1 MRLPSKLIPLGKLK
15 RVLLILPILFIS
27 VLYSQNIV
35 GRWILQQMY
44 KDGKLILSSPIL
56 KHEYTKDSNWY
67 EYVWFDNTFNL
78 SEIGEFE
85 AKEGELKVNLID
97 DEIVNGNYTISG
109 DSLLTIEYRGDI
121 IQVLKRQLKQPDI

>member
-1 MRLPSKLIPLGKLK
+1 
-15 RVLLILPILFIS
+15 
-27 VLYSQNIV
+27 
-35 GRWILQQMY
+35 MY

-56 KHEYTKDSNWY
+56 KHEYTKDNNWY
-67 EYVWFDNTFNL
+67 EYVWFDDTFNL

-85 AKEGELKVNLID
+85 TKEGELKVNLID

-121 IQVLKRQLKQPDI
+121 IQILKRQLKQPGI

>member
-1 MRLPSKLIPLGKLK
+1 
-15 RVLLILPILFIS
+15 
-27 VLYSQNIV
+27 
-35 GRWILQQMY
+35 MY

-56 KHEYTKDSNWY
+56 KHEYTKDNNWY
-67 EYVWFDNTFNL
+67 EYVWFDDTFNL

-85 AKEGELKVNLID
+85 TKEGELKVNLID

-121 IQVLKRQLKQPDI
+121 YTDT

>member
-56 KHEYTKDSNWY
+56 KHEYTKDNNWY

-121 IQVLKRQLKQPDI
+121 IQILKRQLKQPGI

>member
-1 MRLPSKLIPLGKLK
+1 
-15 RVLLILPILFIS
+15 
-27 VLYSQNIV
+27 
-35 GRWILQQMY
+35 MY

-56 KHEYTKDSNWY
+56 KHEYTKDNNWY
-67 EYVWFDNTFNL
+67 EYVWFDDTFNL

-121 IQVLKRQLKQPDI
+121 IQILKRQLKQPGI